1 MKESFLSY
9 KEEERNAKIFLW
21 VLYVIVISYQ
31 VLYAIVLENKSL
43 TDKGHSII
51 WQVIWGT
58 VILGVNVYLI
68 KKKANLVKYACLFAY
83 IGIEIAN
90 ILSYMLY
97 NKAAF
102 DGVNIIEIILIF
114 FVPIFLNKNILCLY
128 FQLL

>member
-1 MKESFLSY
+1 MASYLRNCNTRCKCIFNKKE
-9 KEEERNAKIFLW
+9 K
-21 VLYVIVISYQ
+21 
-31 VLYAIVLENKSL
+31 
-43 TDKGHSII
+43 
-51 WQVIWGT
+51 
-58 VILGVNVYLI
+58 VNF
-68 KKKANLVKYACLFAY
+68 VKYACVFAY